1 MIIQYPLSES
11 KRARIME
18 KSKQAMA
25 RRMLIKKRTGPEVEQ
40 ANRWWA
46 LWMSALGV
54 RKDGPVPALLPRRV
68 GLVAILLIAHLT
80 AYGHDADGLCGLVQ
94 ALDGQQACPGTL

>member
-54 RKDGPVPALLPRRV
+54 RKIEFESRAKMPLNIDPETGE
-68 GLVAILLIAHLT
+68 IK
-80 AYGHDADGLCGLVQ
+80 
-94 ALDGQQACPGTL
+94 

>member
-1 MIIQYPLSES
+1 MIIKYPLSES

-54 RKDGPVPALLPRRV
+54 RKIEFESR
-68 GLVAILLIAHLT
+68 
-80 AYGHDADGLCGLVQ
+80 
-94 ALDGQQACPGTL
+94 GQMPLNIDPETGEIK

>member
-1 MIIQYPLSES
+1 
-11 KRARIME
+11 ME

-54 RKDGPVPALLPRRV
+54 RKIEFESR
-68 GLVAILLIAHLT
+68 
-80 AYGHDADGLCGLVQ
+80 
-94 ALDGQQACPGTL
+94 GQMPLNINIDPETGEIK

>member
-1 MIIQYPLSES
+1 MIIKYPLSES

-54 RKDGPVPALLPRRV
+54 RKIEFESR
-68 GLVAILLIAHLT
+68 
-80 AYGHDADGLCGLVQ
+80 
-94 ALDGQQACPGTL
+94 GQTPTINIDPETGEIK

>member
-1 MIIQYPLSES
+1 MIIKYPLSES

-54 RKDGPVPALLPRRV
+54 RKIEFESR
-68 GLVAILLIAHLT
+68 
-80 AYGHDADGLCGLVQ
+80 
-94 ALDGQQACPGTL
+94 GQMPLNINIDPETGEIK

>member
-54 RKDGPVPALLPRRV
+54 RKIEFESR
-68 GLVAILLIAHLT
+68 
-80 AYGHDADGLCGLVQ
+80 
-94 ALDGQQACPGTL
+94 GQTPTINIDTETGEIK

>member
-1 MIIQYPLSES
+1 MIIKYPLSES

-54 RKDGPVPALLPRRV
+54 RKIEFESR
-68 GLVAILLIAHLT
+68 
-80 AYGHDADGLCGLVQ
+80 
-94 ALDGQQACPGTL
+94 GQIDTETGEIK

>member
-54 RKDGPVPALLPRRV
+54 RKIEFESR
-68 GLVAILLIAHLT
+68 
-80 AYGHDADGLCGLVQ
+80 
-94 ALDGQQACPGTL
+94 GQMPLNINIDPETGEIK